1 MTVTRSAALFPGQG
15 AYAGGVLTAVR
26 DRAEVREILRD
37 IDEVARRFSAGSVSE
52 LLCAA
57 DAAGIDELLRTDPDL
72 LQLAIYGT
80 SVAAYRLALA
90 RGMRPDVLVGHSF
103 GEVAALVCGGAY
115 SVAAGAEIVCHRNAA
130 LRAPGEVD
138 GHQLALSADVAAVEQ
153 ILLLI
158 GDPEAVVAVEN
169 HAGQTVIAG
178 PRGSLDTARAIA
190 AALRIGATPLKSAY
204 PFHSPM
210 LSEAAFDFAA
220 RIRHIPW
227 QLPGT
232 EVYSPILGRAYRS
245 GDDLNVALA
254 GHLTRRVRFAEA
266 LRALR
271 IDTVVECGA
280 LDTLGKI
287 ARNVLGDE
295 VRIAPV
301 LEDSGLSRAIARP
314 TGSQRESVRLALA
327 PGLAAGE
334 FDRLWTACV
343 ERIAQLTISEFA
355 AAVGPVAP
363 DERPALVATP
373 APATPTYAPAAS
385 THPPAASTYAPA
397 ASTYAPAASTYAPAA
412 STYAPATSTHPPA
425 ASTYAPAASTYAPA
439 TSTHP
444 PAASTYAPAASTY
457 APVASTHPPAASTYA
472 PAASTYAPVA
482 STHPPAAS
490 TYAPVASTYAPAA
503 STYAPAVPTYA
514 PATHAPAAPTLASAP
529 ATLESPSRKELFQQ
543 LVVLYADALEYPPEV
558 FDEDTDLEAEL
569 GVDSVKQTE
578 LLMRIGDAY
587 ELGPLPSDF
596 KIGELN
602 TLGRIADLI
611 AAA

>member
-15 AYAGGVLTAVR
+15 AYAGGALTAVR
-26 DRAEVREILRD
+26 DRAEVREVLRE
-37 IDEVARRFSAGSVSE
+37 IDEVAQRFSAGSVSAV
-52 LLCAA
+52 LCAA
-57 DAAGIDELLRTDPDL
+57 DAPGIDELLRTDPDL

-80 SVAAYRLALA
+80 SVAAHRLALA
-90 RGMRPDVLVGHSF
+90 CGMRPDVLVGHSF

-115 SVAAGAEIVCHRNAA
+115 SVAAGAEIVCHRSAA
-130 LRAPGEVD
+130 LRALGEID
-138 GHQLALSADVAAVEQ
+138 GYQLALSADVAAVEQ

-158 GDPEAVVAVEN
+158 GDPRAVVAVEN
-169 HAGQTVIAG
+169 HAAQTVIAG
-178 PRGSLDTARAIA
+178 PRGALDTAQAIA
-190 AALRIGATPLKSAY
+190 AALRIGATSLKSAY
-204 PFHSPM
+204 PFHSPI

-227 QLPGT
+227 QRPRV
-232 EVYSPILGRAYRS
+232 EVYSPILGRAYRD

-254 GHLTRRVRFAEA
+254 GHLARRVRFADA

-280 LDTLGKI
+280 LDTLGRI
-287 ARNVLGDE
+287 ARNVLGDA
-295 VRIAPV
+295 VRVAPL
-301 LEDSGLSRAIARP
+301 LEDSGLPQVVAGP

-327 PGLAAGE
+327 PGLAAEE

-343 ERIAQLTISEFA
+343 ERVAQLTISEFA
-355 AAVGPVAP
+355 AAVGPAVP
-363 DERPALVATP
+363 DERPVLVATLEPEPTP
-373 APATPTYAPAAS
+373 API
-385 THPPAASTYAPA
+385 
-397 ASTYAPAASTYAPAA
+397 
-412 STYAPATSTHPPA
+412 
-425 ASTYAPAASTYAPA
+425 
-439 TSTHP
+439 
-444 PAASTYAPAASTY
+444 
-457 APVASTHPPAASTYA
+457 
-472 PAASTYAPVA
+472 
-482 STHPPAAS
+482 
-490 TYAPVASTYAPAA
+490 
-503 STYAPAVPTYA
+503 
-514 PATHAPAAPTLASAP
+514 
-529 ATLESPSRKELFQQ
+529 ESPSRKELFQQ

-587 ELGPLPSDF
+587 ELGPLPTDV